1 MITAFKMV
9 FSVCVYCMWVKSSP
23 YKRAP
28 TEGGSSLSCQWVC
41 RITQHTKR
49 WFLSV
54 CVHLRNVGE
63 ETCCLPV
70 RGTVAAPPLCIATP
84 LLRLS
89 ISETPFSR
97 SVWLASRLAEPLALA
112 MLIEFFPWE
121 VTESTAASMLLV
133 EERFPLRAAAPERL
147 GLGRLRYCRVERA
160 LIGRKPSSWCPNT
173 VPPSCP
179 PAFNPPDSERAPDL
193 GIFPSVAE
201 PLVMVAPLAVTIVT
215 IPWPCFLKPK
225 VLVGVREVSAC
236 VCVWGSETVF
246 VSVCVVGVRLVGI
259 VCFLASS
266 PLLRPASEGERWR
279 PLERGERRPFSDT
292 LTSSVLPAGHRMR
305 HQKHRLSNSDLTSH
319 FSQYSDTCIYKMWQ
333 FVLMS
338 KSLFVTLDFNDLFF
352 LLSVLDDHVTWTVG
366 LVAHWTSGACA
377 TSAFSPGWRHPHLSA
392 HASPPRASVGH
403 GGSLSSWATLVW
415 LIRNVGG
422 VPTTPPGTCFHPNPA
437 VWTSVWPLDLVSRP
451 SLVCRC
457 WGWVLL
463 CISYRLGRHTKI
475 VRFTAVV
482 ENVALKSPL
491 LWPKPSYWLKL
502 PAFTPSSPP
511 VQLSENIWA

>member
-9 FSVCVYCMWVKSSP
+9 FSVCVYCMRVKSSP

-292 LTSSVLPAGHRMR
+292 LTSSVLPAEHRMR

-333 FVLMS
+333 IVLMS
-338 KSLFVTLDFNDLFF
+338 KSLFVTLDFNDHFF
-352 LLSVLDDHVTWTVG
+352 YYQCWMIMLPELWVLWLTEPVEPVLLVLLVRGDVTPTWVLMPLLQEPVWDTEGVFLPEPPLSDSSEMSEG
-366 LVAHWTSGACA
+366 FRRLHLEPVSILTPLSERPSDLLTSSPDQVWCA
-377 TSAFSPGWRHPHLSA
+377 GVEAECFS
-392 HASPPRASVGH
+392 ASV
-403 GGSLSSWATLVW
+403 T
-415 LIRNVGG
+415 
-422 VPTTPPGTCFHPNPA
+422 
-437 VWTSVWPLDLVSRP
+437 
-451 SLVCRC
+451 
-457 WGWVLL
+457 GWED
-463 CISYRLGRHTKI
+463 IQR
-475 VRFTAVV
+475 
-482 ENVALKSPL
+482 
-491 LWPKPSYWLKL
+491 
-502 PAFTPSSPP
+502 
-511 VQLSENIWA
+511 

>member
-9 FSVCVYCMWVKSSP
+9 FSVCVHCMRVKSSP

-319 FSQYSDTCIYKMWQ
+319 FSQYSDNLSLCLKVYSSHLTLMIIFFYYQCWMIMLPELWVLWLTEPVEPVLLVLLVRGDVTPTW
-333 FVLMS
+333 VLMPLLQEPVWDTEGVFLPEPPLS
-338 KSLFVTLDFNDLFF
+338 DSSEMSEGFRRLHLEPVSILTPLSERPSDL
-352 LLSVLDDHVTWTVG
+352 L
-366 LVAHWTSGACA
+366 TSSPDQVWCA
-377 TSAFSPGWRHPHLSA
+377 GVEAECFS
-392 HASPPRASVGH
+392 ASV
-403 GGSLSSWATLVW
+403 T
-415 LIRNVGG
+415 
-422 VPTTPPGTCFHPNPA
+422 
-437 VWTSVWPLDLVSRP
+437 
-451 SLVCRC
+451 
-457 WGWVLL
+457 GWED
-463 CISYRLGRHTKI
+463 IQR
-475 VRFTAVV
+475 
-482 ENVALKSPL
+482 
-491 LWPKPSYWLKL
+491 
-502 PAFTPSSPP
+502 
-511 VQLSENIWA
+511 

>member
-9 FSVCVYCMWVKSSP
+9 FSVCVHCMRVKSSP

-160 LIGRKPSSWCPNT
+160 LIGRKPSSWCPKT

-246 VSVCVVGVRLVGI
+246 VSVVGVRLVGI

-319 FSQYSDTCIYKMWQ
+319 FSQYSDNLSLCLKVYSSHLT
-333 FVLMS
+333 LMII
-338 KSLFVTLDFNDLFF
+338 FF
-352 LLSVLDDHVTWTVG
+352 II
-366 LVAHWTSGACA
+366 
-377 TSAFSPGWRHPHLSA
+377 SAGWSCYLNCGSC
-392 HASPPRASVGH
+392 
-403 GGSLSSWATLVW
+403 GSLNQW
-415 LIRNVGG
+415 
-422 VPTTPPGTCFHPNPA
+422 
-437 VWTSVWPLDLVSRP
+437 
-451 SLVCRC
+451 SLC
-457 WGWVLL
+457 
-463 CISYRLGRHTKI
+463 Y
-475 VRFTAVV
+475 
-482 ENVALKSPL
+482 
-491 LWPKPSYWLKL
+491 
-502 PAFTPSSPP
+502 
-511 VQLSENIWA
+511 

>member
-9 FSVCVYCMWVKSSP
+9 FSVCVYCMRVKSSP

-112 MLIEFFPWE
+112 MPIEFFPWE

-236 VCVWGSETVF
+236 VCVWGSETGF

-319 FSQYSDTCIYKMWQ
+319 FSQYSDACIYKMWQ
-333 FVLMS
+333 LVLMS
-338 KSLFVTLDFNDLFF
+338 KSLFVTLDFNDHFF
-352 LLSVLDDHVTWTVG
+352 YYQCWMIMLPELWVLWLTEPVEPVLLVLLVRGDVTPTWVLMPLLQEPVWDMEGVFLPEPPLSDSSEMSEGFRRLHLEPASILTP
-366 LVAHWTSGACA
+366 LSERPSDLLTSSPDQVWCA
-377 TSAFSPGWRHPHLSA
+377 GVEAECFS
-392 HASPPRASVGH
+392 ASV
-403 GGSLSSWATLVW
+403 T
-415 LIRNVGG
+415 
-422 VPTTPPGTCFHPNPA
+422 
-437 VWTSVWPLDLVSRP
+437 
-451 SLVCRC
+451 
-457 WGWVLL
+457 GWED
-463 CISYRLGRHTKI
+463 IQR
-475 VRFTAVV
+475 
-482 ENVALKSPL
+482 
-491 LWPKPSYWLKL
+491 
-502 PAFTPSSPP
+502 
-511 VQLSENIWA
+511 